1 MPTLL
6 QSVETAITK
15 IVLGQVQETEVIMP
29 GGQKMRVT
37 ALDLDKLRALRKELY
52 AEADTDNGYDTVMGV
67 FAGQN
72 DDI

>member
-1 MPTLL
+1 MATLL

-15 IVLGQVQETEVIMP
+15 IVLGQVQETEIIMP

-52 AEADTDNGYDTVMGV
+52 AEADIESGYDTVLAEFSMPES
-67 FAGQN
+67 
-72 DDI
+72 D